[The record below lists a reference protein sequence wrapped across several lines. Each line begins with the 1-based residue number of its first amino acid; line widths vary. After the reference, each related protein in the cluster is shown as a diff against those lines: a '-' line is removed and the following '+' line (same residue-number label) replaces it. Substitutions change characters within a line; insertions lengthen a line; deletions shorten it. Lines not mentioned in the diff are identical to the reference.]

1 MLLERMLFRCRTSYI
16 LMDSMNI
23 KVFPILLI
31 AVAMWPSVTFAKTG
45 TQFETSGWIPYW
57 RAERGVVDILSHL
70 DSFTEVNP
78 FVYTVRLDGSLFL
91 NSPLDQE
98 PWTTLRAKARDMKVR
113 YVPSVIWANS
123 DAMDDVLRDDAKRA
137 EHIRGIVRE
146 VYARGF
152 DGIDIDYEAKYAR
165 TRPYFSLFLKEL
177 YEAMGYDKWV
187 MCTIEA
193 RTPLDSRYSTSESI
207 PTDIE
212 YANDFAE
219 INKYCDRVRIMTY
232 DQGHIDLKLND
243 VNADPY
249 VPVADPAWVLKVIQL
264 AALEI
269 DPDKLVIGVPTYGYE
284 YDMFEA
290 LDGSGEI
297 NYSRLWSFNPKY
309 ALDVAQKLGIEPT
322 RNSAGEMF
330 LIYPASKSIDSAIPL
345 PFATRVMSW
354 SDAEAIRQKSEL
366 ASKLGVRGV
375 AVFKIDDGQDPGL
388 WSVLAMYND
397 NTSRPEGSVAGAG
410 TSQTNSSTA
419 IPSVAPSLSIPSRD
433 LEFGMRNEDTR
444 ALQKLL
450 NAYGF
455 TVASGVD
462 STGSPRGGSL
472 GQETTYFGPATR
484 SALVRFQEAHDI
496 IPARGY
502 FGPITRRILQKLQSS

>member
-1 MLLERMLFRCRTSYI
+1 MAKKVLTFLLLT
-16 LMDSMNI
+16 
-23 KVFPILLI
+23 
-31 AVAMWPSVTFAKTG
+31 AVAWPGAAFAAKTG
-45 TQFETSGWIPYW
+45 EQFEISGWIPYW
-57 RAERGVVDILSHL
+57 RAERGIADILPRL
-70 DSFTEVNP
+70 DTFTEVNP
-78 FVYTVRLDGSLFL
+78 FVYTVRLNGALYL
-91 NSPLDQE
+91 NSPLDSE
-98 PWTTLRAKARDMKVR
+98 PWTMLRAKAREMKVR
-113 YVPSVIWANS
+113 YIPSVIWANP

-137 EHIRGIVRE
+137 EHVRGIVRE

-193 RTPLDSRYSTSESI
+193 RTPLDSRYSTLESI
-207 PTDIE
+207 PKDIE

-232 DQGHIDLKLND
+232 DQGRIDLKLND
-243 VNADPY
+243 ANADPY
-249 VPVADPAWVLKVIQL
+249 VPVADSAWVEKVIRL

-269 DPDKLVIGVPTYGYE
+269 NSDKLVIGVPTYGYE

-290 LDGSGEI
+290 LDGSGDI
-297 NYSRLWSFNPKY
+297 NYSQLWSFNPKY

-330 LIYPASKSIDSAIPL
+330 LIYPASKSIDSVIPL

-354 SDAEAIRQKSEL
+354 SDAESIRRKSEL
-366 ASKLGVRGV
+366 AGKLGVRGI
-375 AVFKIDDGQDPGL
+375 AVFKIDDGQDQGL
-388 WSVLAMYND
+388 WSVLAMHKNS
-397 NTSRPEGSVAGAG
+397 TLRPESGTVAGVSQ
-410 TSQTNSSTA
+410 TSQATA
-419 IPSVAPSLSIPSRD
+419 DPSAAPALSIPSRD

-444 ALQKLL
+444 ILQKLL

-455 TVASGVD
+455 TVSASGG
-462 STGSPRGGSL
+462 GSPGN
-472 GQETTYFGPATR
+472 ETTYFGPATR
-484 SALVRFQEAHDI
+484 TAVAAFQKAHDI
-496 IPARGY
+496 APARGY
-502 FGPITRRILQKLQSS
+502 FGPITRRVLQQLRSS